1 MLKILVTGGAGY
13 IGSVLIPFLLDEGFK
28 VTVYDLL
35 LYGGHSLIPFIS
47 NKNFSFIKGD
57 IRDKESLSRSI
68 KKNDV
73 IIHLAA
79 IVGLPACNKDKKLSY
94 STNVYGTKNVI
105 DSLSSNQQLIHA
117 STVSNYG
124 ASTGNTCDEKSA
136 LKPISCYGKTKTEA
150 EKIVLDFQDTICLR
164 FATAFGVSPKMKLG
178 LLINDLFC
186 QK

>member
-57 IRDKESLSRSI
+57 VRDKESLSRSI

-73 IIHLAA
+73 IIHLAT

-94 STNVYGTKNVI
+94 STNVLGTKNVV
-105 DSLSSNQQLIHA
+105 DSLSPNQQLIHA

-124 ASTGNTCDEKSA
+124 VSTGEVCDEKTA

-150 EKIVLDFQDTICLR
+150 EKIVLDFQKYNL
-164 FATAFGVSPKMKLG
+164 S
-178 LLINDLFC
+178 
-186 QK
+186 